1 MVKERTSEMYNRITL
16 LGNAQDAG
24 RPQFGCTGNCCED
37 ARKDRSLARMPVSLG
52 LHGNDFG
59 IVETTRCIGDQLAM
73 VGNPD
78 ISDIWLTHAHLGH
91 IEGLGQF
98 GRESINLKNVSLHC
112 SESVLNYVKNHLI
125 WQKLFDRG
133 NFSSA
138 SFASDAVIPIEVPH
152 RARDF
157 DTHALF
163 FRGISNNLLFLPDH
177 DTWGATLSSLEHDSP
192 RAWFQSLDADIVL
205 LDGTFWD
212 DHELKNRVQTNVPHP
227 PVSQSL
233 ELLGN
238 REDGDPRIIFIH
250 LNHTNPLH
258 YPDSEQ
264 YQQVNE
270 MGWEVGTE
278 GMEFVL

>member
-1 MVKERTSEMYNRITL
+1 MVKERASKMYNKITL

-24 RPQFGCTGNCCED
+24 RPQFGCTDNCCED

-98 GRESINLKNVSLHC
+98 GRESINLKNVRLHC
-112 SESVLNYVKNHLI
+112 SDSVLNYVKNHPT

-138 SFASDAVIPIEVPH
+138 GFASDAVIPIAVPH
-152 RARDF
+152 RASDF

-163 FRGISNNLLFLPDH
+163 FRGVSNNLLFLPDH
-177 DTWGATLSSLEHDSP
+177 DTWGATLSSLGHDNP
-192 RAWFQSLDADIVL
+192 KAWFQSLDADIVL

-212 DHELKNRVQTNVPHP
+212 ENELKNRVQTNVPHP

-258 YPDSEQ
+258 YSDSDQ

>member
-1 MVKERTSEMYNRITL
+1 
-16 LGNAQDAG
+16 
-24 RPQFGCTGNCCED
+24 
-37 ARKDRSLARMPVSLG
+37 
-52 LHGNDFG
+52 
-59 IVETTRCIGDQLAM
+59 
-73 VGNPD
+73 
-78 ISDIWLTHAHLGH
+78 
-91 IEGLGQF
+91 
-98 GRESINLKNVSLHC
+98 
-112 SESVLNYVKNHLI
+112 
-125 WQKLFDRG
+125 LFDRG

-138 SFASDAVIPIEVPH
+138 SFASDTVIPIEVPH

>member
-24 RPQFGCTGNCCED
+24 RPQFGCTDNCCED

-52 LHGNDFG
+52 LHGKDFG

-112 SESVLNYVKNHLI
+112 SEPVLNYGKNHLI

-177 DTWGATLSSLEHDSP
+177 DTWGATLSFLEHDNP

-227 PVSQSL
+227 PVSKSL

-238 REDGDPRIIFIH
+238 RQDGDPRIVFIH